1 MHYPFGLPVVD
12 SADAVGLG
20 VRGVVVSVEMI
31 VPEDTGAAVTI
42 SESAQVQIYV
52 MQMRHSAD

>member
-20 VRGVVVSVEMI
+20 VRGVVVSVEII
-31 VPEDTGAAVTI
+31 VPEDTGAAVTNEI
-42 SESAQVQIYV
+42 CTSTDVRNANET
-52 MQMRHSAD
+52 D